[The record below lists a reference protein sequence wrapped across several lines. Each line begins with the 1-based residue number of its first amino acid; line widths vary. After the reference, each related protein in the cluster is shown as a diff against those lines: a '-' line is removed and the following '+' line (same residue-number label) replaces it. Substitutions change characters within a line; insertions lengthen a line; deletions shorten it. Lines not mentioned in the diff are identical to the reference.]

1 VLFSCASV
9 FSFMASISYG
19 LYVLHFPLLISWK
32 EAHSLPGTVVACVM
46 LLTLSYIAERQLP
59 RILPKAPRD

>member
-1 VLFSCASV
+1 
-9 FSFMASISYG
+9 MASISYG